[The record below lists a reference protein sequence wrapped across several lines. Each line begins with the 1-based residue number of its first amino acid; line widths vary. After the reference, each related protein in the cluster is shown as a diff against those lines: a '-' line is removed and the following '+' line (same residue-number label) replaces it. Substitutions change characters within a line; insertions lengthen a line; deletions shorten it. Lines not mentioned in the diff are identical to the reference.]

1 MNNVEDR
8 LRNYKYIQA
17 KINILDLDLQ
27 TTKRGS
33 YSFIKL
39 TEYKYRLLTEKEL
52 IENAIMKLNEN
63 DLFFISLY
71 INTGMSGIDI
81 ALLLKKNY
89 NSIRAKKMRI
99 LKKLHQELEKDLY

>member
-39 TEYKYRLLTEKEL
+39 TEYKYRLLTEKEI
-52 IENAIMKLNEN
+52 IENAIMTLNEN

-71 INTGMSGIDI
+71 INTGMSCSEI
-81 ALLLKKNY
+81 AYLLNKNHS
-89 NSIRAKKMRI
+89 SIRSKKARI
-99 LKKLHQELEKDLY
+99 LRKIEKALNVEI